1 MDSSQSSS
9 DTQRGIDP
17 AKGCLPS
24 CDRSIEGGRLGGPT
38 PPAGYERD
46 VRVRTPA
53 PSSGAPAAPGTSRA
67 LHFVKWTLA
76 MVGVLAL
83 YLLLQIVVSL

>member
-53 PSSGAPAAPGTSRA
+53 PSSGAPPRRAPPVRFISSSGLSPWSACSPCISCCKSSCR
-67 LHFVKWTLA
+67 
-76 MVGVLAL
+76 
-83 YLLLQIVVSL
+83 

>member
-9 DTQRGIDP
+9 DTQSGIDP

-46 VRVRTPA
+46 VRV
-53 PSSGAPAAPGTSRA
+53 
-67 LHFVKWTLA
+67 
-76 MVGVLAL
+76 
-83 YLLLQIVVSL
+83 